1 MCAFYDTSVAKW
13 GADLCSG
20 RKGFVCKKMPIKPG
34 DITVCH
40 QPEELEITEQLS
52 LIDYD
57 ELPQNATTHDFF
69 YYIDDDYPEY

>member
-13 GADLCSG
+13 GAGLCSR

-40 QPEELEITEQLS
+40 QPEGLEIAEQPS
-52 LIDYD
+52 MIDYE
-57 ELPQNATTHDFF
+57 ELQKNASTHESYD
-69 YYIDDDYPEY
+69 YIDDDYEEY